1 MRLFAFILSVL
12 LCSCTAQTD
21 RYIIEGTTSQTGHY
35 YLFKGYELVDSAEII
50 NGHYRFEGEIDRKVP
65 LRNICNTKLS
75 DEWVRTRFAP
85 VILEGG
91 VVKVVEDDK
100 SVTGGL
106 TVTGTKG
113 NNAIHYFAV
122 KGHQIQEAGEF
133 IFDPRQREKLAKA
146 AQELATKSVEKNLDN
161 FASLYIIS
169 INGKRFTTEQKAKY
183 LKKLSPEMQ
192 QTIAAE
198 VLRNQIEKSE
208 TEN

>member
-1 MRLFAFILSVL
+1 MRLFAFILSII
-12 LCSCTAQTD
+12 LCSCTSQSD

-35 YLFKGYELVDSAEII
+35 YLLKGYELVDSAEIVD
-50 NGHYRFEGEIDRKVP
+50 GHYRFEGEIDREVP
-65 LRNICNTKLS
+65 IRNICNTNLS

-113 NNAIHYFAV
+113 NNAIHNFAV

-133 IFDPRQREKLAKA
+133 IFDPHQREKLVKA
-146 AQELATKSVEKNLDN
+146 AQELAIKSVEKNLDN
-161 FASLYIIS
+161 FASLYILS
-169 INGKRFTTEQKAKY
+169 INGKRFTVEQKEKFY
-183 LKKLSPEMQ
+183 KKLSPAMQ
-192 QTIAAE
+192 ATTAAQ
-198 VLRNQIEKSE
+198 VLKNQIEKSK
-208 TEN
+208 TDN